1 MAGDAMDTASSK
13 IATERKNSE
22 ASAELDNDPA
32 VEVDDTKVIAL
43 VRKYITKWI
52 KQYTIRYVNNTKRM
66 YIYDNGVYKHIDED
80 YVGAALQRM
89 LGNIISNRHVTEA
102 VGIVKRVAFC
112 SLNQEAFNPRYIC
125 VDNGIID
132 LDTMELLPHSSDLWF
147 VNKLPVRYDPNADCP
162 AIKKFLSEVLRPEDI
177 PLMEEIIG
185 WPLWKYEY
193 RPHKAVMLYGKGRNG
208 KGTVLRL
215 IEALYGSDNVAHVS
229 LDQLS
234 NSRFAAVQLVD
245 KMVNLFGDTHAKDMS
260 DTAVFKCATGEDTFL
275 VEEKFK
281 QPFNYRN
288 YAKMIFAAN
297 KLPKT
302 SDDTDGFYSRWIIV
316 EFPNQIKPEK
326 MDHGLIEK
334 LTTPEELSGL
344 LNMALRGLKRL
355 RDNNWTF
362 SYRLKLDDVR
372 RMYRRL
378 SDPVFAFLED
388 RCMPDPNASVSKAA
402 LYQAYKRY
410 ARKRGLVVVSQK
422 KFGQLVEENTLIP
435 VDSAWGSNG
444 RVWRGIDFLVGEN
457 ADA

>member
-1 MAGDAMDTASSK
+1 MAGDAMNAVP
-13 IATERKNSE
+13 SE
-22 ASAELDNDPA
+22 IENECDNK
-32 VEVDDTKVIAL
+32 EIMRM
-43 VRKYITKWI
+43 VRGCIGQWI
-52 KQYTIRYVNNTKRM
+52 EQRHVRYVNDTKRM
-66 YIYDNGVYKHIDED
+66 YCYEKGVYKPIDED
-80 YVGAALQRM
+80 YVGAVLQGM
-89 LGNIISNRHVTEA
+89 MGNKITNFHVKEA
-102 VGIVKRVAFC
+102 VGIIKRTALV
-112 SLNQEAFNPRYIC
+112 SLNEEARNPRYIC
-125 VDNGIID
+125 VENGVID
-132 LDTMELLPHSSDLWF
+132 LETMELLPHSPDRWF

-162 AIKKFLSEVLRPEDI
+162 AIKQFLSEVLRPEDI

-185 WPLWKYEY
+185 WPLREYEY

-288 YAKMIFAAN
+288 HAKMIFAAN

-302 SDDTDGFYSRWIIV
+302 PDDTDGFYSRWIIV

-344 LNMALRGLKRL
+344 LNLALRGLKRL

-402 LYQAYKRY
+402 LYEAYKRY
-410 ARKRGLVVVSQK
+410 ARKKGLVVVSQK
-422 KFGQLVEENTLIP
+422 KFGQLVEGNTLIP
-435 VDSAWGSNG
+435 VDGAWGPNG